1 MMGKRLT
8 RLGNLNTDY
17 TDLRDISLM
26 LVIDICEI
34 PNICGSISE
43 H

>member
-17 TDLRDISLM
+17 TDLRDISLT